1 MVQLC
6 NQARGKQHP
15 LFIAWQTRTPL
26 TTSGWEVD
34 LPSLSVFIFPKIF
47 HLARGRAAGT
57 WGRGAGGAW
66 VGSKLAQMEL
76 CLLLFAVQVLQI
88 QLQPITAEFPPASSK

>member
-34 LPSLSVFIFPKIF
+34 LLSLSVFIFPKIF
-47 HLARGRAAGT
+47 HLAR
-57 WGRGAGGAW
+57 GGAW

-88 QLQPITAEFPPASSK
+88 QLQPIKAEFPQTSSK